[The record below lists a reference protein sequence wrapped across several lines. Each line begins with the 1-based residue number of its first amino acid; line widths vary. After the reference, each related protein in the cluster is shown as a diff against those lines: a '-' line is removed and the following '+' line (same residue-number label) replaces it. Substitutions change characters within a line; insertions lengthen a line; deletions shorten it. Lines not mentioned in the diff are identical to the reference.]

1 MRSTWHSSRSGRLGN
16 LGIASG
22 KNVPDARNFGIRKT
36 DTTEEITP
44 QQDAILMFRTTH
56 RASLLVGALAVLAG
70 ASSTFAR
77 PAAPPPREPY
87 SIVAQSTPATA
98 GTGRR
103 PISQRIAASNLPL
116 RVPTPP
122 DCAESVCHDDAL
134 ATTCTPPESSAVA
147 APEGV
152 ETDAEVA
159 ADVVAVDVA
168 AADLAPASTPAP
180 VAAVV
185 EDMVAEAEPP
195 ATVVDADAV
204 APDQPTDEVTDAVTL
219 PPERIVTQVAAPAP
233 TAPTS
238 TVRESLLRRIKGAL
252 GARPQTAAPATRG
265 PETAAVVAEPSSDA
279 APLPAPRPIP
289 IAAAGS
295 PAMVFG
301 LPTPADEADAHA
313 HAARDTLAADDSAGD
328 APARLEFD
336 VRESRSLVGQGE
348 QIVMRI
354 AVRNVG
360 SEPAERVTATLF
372 FAEGIEP
379 VQAIGQSA
387 EVYPGEVR
395 FEAVPRLSPGSSVD
409 LLVTAVGTRPGSVTY
424 RGELECRQMAGR
436 IAREGAVTVRAKRV
450 AQP

>member
-1 MRSTWHSSRSGRLGN
+1 
-16 LGIASG
+16 
-22 KNVPDARNFGIRKT
+22 
-36 DTTEEITP
+36 
-44 QQDAILMFRTTH
+44 MFRTTH

-70 ASSTFAR
+70 ARSTLAR

-87 SIVAQSTPATA
+87 SIVAQSTAATA

-116 RVPTPP
+116 RAPTPP
-122 DCAESVCHDDAL
+122 DCAESVCHDDSL
-134 ATTCTPPESSAVA
+134 AATITPPES
-147 APEGV
+147 
-152 ETDAEVA
+152 AEVA
-159 ADVVAVDVA
+159 ALKAAEVTAPADAETVAAAEVAAAEVARDGVAV
-168 AADLAPASTPAP
+168 ADLAPASAPAALDAA
-180 VAAVV
+180 VDAVV
-185 EDMVAEAEPP
+185 EEMVAEAEPP

-204 APDQPTDEVTDAVTL
+204 APDQPTNAVTL

-233 TAPTS
+233 AAPTS

-252 GARPQTAAPATRG
+252 GPRPQAAAPATRA
-265 PETAAVVAEPSSDA
+265 PEATAVVAEPSPDA
-279 APLPAPRPIP
+279 APPPAPRPIP
-289 IAAAGS
+289 IASAGS
-295 PAMVFG
+295 PAMAFG
-301 LPTPADEADAHA
+301 QPTPADEADAHA
-313 HAARDTLAADDSAGD
+313 APDTLAADDSVGD
-328 APARLEFD
+328 VPARLEFD
-336 VRESRSLVGQGE
+336 VRESRSLVGEGE

-360 SEPAERVTATLF
+360 GETAERVTATLF

-424 RGELECRQMAGR
+424 RGELECRQIAGR
-436 IAREGAVTVRAKRV
+436 IAREGAVTVRARRS

>member
-1 MRSTWHSSRSGRLGN
+1 
-16 LGIASG
+16 
-22 KNVPDARNFGIRKT
+22 
-36 DTTEEITP
+36 
-44 QQDAILMFRTTH
+44 MFRTTH

-134 ATTCTPPESSAVA
+134 ATACTPPESSDVA

-152 ETDAEVA
+152 ETDSE
-159 ADVVAVDVA
+159 VAVDVA
-168 AADLAPASTPAP
+168 AADLAPASAPAP
-180 VAAVV
+180 VEAIV

-195 ATVVDADAV
+195 TMIVDADAV
-204 APDQPTDEVTDAVTL
+204 APDQPTSQPTDEVTDAVTL
-219 PPERIVTQVAAPAP
+219 PSERIVTQVAAPAP

-252 GARPQTAAPATRG
+252 GARPQQAAAPAMRG
-265 PETAAVVAEPSSDA
+265 PETAAVVPEPSSDA
-279 APLPAPRPIP
+279 APPPAPRPIP

-301 LPTPADEADAHA
+301 QPTPADEADAHA
-313 HAARDTLAADDSAGD
+313 ARDTLTAAEAADAVGD

>member
-1 MRSTWHSSRSGRLGN
+1 
-16 LGIASG
+16 
-22 KNVPDARNFGIRKT
+22 
-36 DTTEEITP
+36 
-44 QQDAILMFRTTH
+44 MFRTTH
-56 RASLLVGALAVLAG
+56 RASLLVGALAVLTG

-87 SIVAQSTPATA
+87 SIVAQSTQATA

-122 DCAESVCHDDAL
+122 DCAEGVCHDDAL

-204 APDQPTDEVTDAVTL
+204 APDQPTDEVTL

-279 APLPAPRPIP
+279 APRPAPRPIP

>member
-1 MRSTWHSSRSGRLGN
+1 
-16 LGIASG
+16 
-22 KNVPDARNFGIRKT
+22 
-36 DTTEEITP
+36 
-44 QQDAILMFRTTH
+44 MFRTTH
-56 RASLLVGALAVLAG
+56 RASLLVGALAVLTG

-87 SIVAQSTPATA
+87 SIVAQSTQATA

-116 RVPTPP
+116 RAPTPP
-122 DCAESVCHDDAL
+122 DCAESVCHDDSL
-134 ATTCTPPESSAVA
+134 AATITPPES
-147 APEGV
+147 
-152 ETDAEVA
+152 AEVA
-159 ADVVAVDVA
+159 ALQAAEVTAPADAETVAPAEVAPADVAVV
-168 AADLAPASTPAP
+168 DLAPASAPAALD
-180 VAAVV
+180 AAVDAV
-185 EDMVAEAEPP
+185 VDEMVAESEPP

-204 APDQPTDEVTDAVTL
+204 APDQPTNAVTL
-219 PPERIVTQVAAPAP
+219 PPERTVTQVAAPAP
-233 TAPTS
+233 AAPAS

-252 GARPQTAAPATRG
+252 GPRPQAAAPATRA
-265 PETAAVVAEPSSDA
+265 PEATAVVAEPSPDA
-279 APLPAPRPIP
+279 APPPAPRPIP
-289 IAAAGS
+289 IASAGS

-301 LPTPADEADAHA
+301 QPTPADEADAHA
-313 HAARDTLAADDSAGD
+313 APDTLAADDSVGD
-328 APARLEFD
+328 VPARLEFD
-336 VRESRSLVGQGE
+336 VRESRSLVGEGE

-360 SEPAERVTATLF
+360 GETAERVTATLF

>member
-1 MRSTWHSSRSGRLGN
+1 
-16 LGIASG
+16 
-22 KNVPDARNFGIRKT
+22 
-36 DTTEEITP
+36 
-44 QQDAILMFRTTH
+44 MFRTTH
-56 RASLLVGALAVLAG
+56 RASLLVGALAVLTG
-70 ASSTFAR
+70 ARSTLAR

-87 SIVAQSTPATA
+87 SIVAQSTQATA

-103 PISQRIAASNLPL
+103 PISKRIAASNLPL

-134 ATTCTPPESSAVA
+134 ATTCTPPESSAVV

-159 ADVVAVDVA
+159 ADVVAADVVA
-168 AADLAPASTPAP
+168 ADVVAADMVAADMVAADMVAADVTATDLAPASAPAP
-180 VAAVV
+180 LEAVV

-204 APDQPTDEVTDAVTL
+204 TPDQPTNAVTL
-219 PPERIVTQVAAPAP
+219 PAERTVTQVAAPAP
-233 TAPTS
+233 AAPTS

-252 GARPQTAAPATRG
+252 GPRPQAAAPASRA
-265 PETAAVVAEPSSDA
+265 PEATAVVAEPSPDA
-279 APLPAPRPIP
+279 APPPAPRPIP
-289 IAAAGS
+289 IASAGS
-295 PAMVFG
+295 PAMVFRQ
-301 LPTPADEADAHA
+301 PTPADEADAHA
-313 HAARDTLAADDSAGD
+313 APDTLAADDSVGD
-328 APARLEFD
+328 VPARLEFD
-336 VRESRSLVGQGE
+336 VRESRSLVGEGE

-360 SEPAERVTATLF
+360 GETAERVTATLF

-424 RGELECRQMAGR
+424 RGELECRQIAGR
-436 IAREGAVTVRAKRV
+436 IAREGAVTVRARRS

>member
-1 MRSTWHSSRSGRLGN
+1 
-16 LGIASG
+16 
-22 KNVPDARNFGIRKT
+22 
-36 DTTEEITP
+36 
-44 QQDAILMFRTTH
+44 MFRTTH

-70 ASSTFAR
+70 ARSTLAR

-87 SIVAQSTPATA
+87 SIVAQSTAATA

-116 RVPTPP
+116 RAPTPP
-122 DCAESVCHDDAL
+122 DCAESVCHDDSL
-134 ATTCTPPESSAVA
+134 AATITPPESAEVEALKAAEVTAPAGAETVA
-147 APEGV
+147 A
-152 ETDAEVA
+152 AEVA
-159 ADVVAVDVA
+159 PADVAVV
-168 AADLAPASTPAP
+168 DLAPASAPAALDAA
-180 VAAVV
+180 VDAVV
-185 EDMVAEAEPP
+185 EEMVAEAEPP

-204 APDQPTDEVTDAVTL
+204 APDQPTNAVTL

-233 TAPTS
+233 AAPTS

-252 GARPQTAAPATRG
+252 GPRPQAAAPATRA
-265 PETAAVVAEPSSDA
+265 PEATAVVAEPSPDA
-279 APLPAPRPIP
+279 APPPAPRPIP
-289 IAAAGS
+289 IASAGS
-295 PAMVFG
+295 PAMAFG
-301 LPTPADEADAHA
+301 QPTPADEAEA
-313 HAARDTLAADDSAGD
+313 HAAPDTLAADNSVGD
-328 APARLEFD
+328 VPARLEFD
-336 VRESRSLVGQGE
+336 VRESRSLVGEGE

-360 SEPAERVTATLF
+360 GETAERVTATLF

-424 RGELECRQMAGR
+424 RGELECRQIAGR
-436 IAREGAVTVRAKRV
+436 IAREGAVTVRARRS

>member
-1 MRSTWHSSRSGRLGN
+1 
-16 LGIASG
+16 
-22 KNVPDARNFGIRKT
+22 
-36 DTTEEITP
+36 
-44 QQDAILMFRTTH
+44 MFRTTH

-134 ATTCTPPESSAVA
+134 ATACTPPESSDVA
-147 APEGV
+147 GPEGV
-152 ETDAEVA
+152 ETDA
-159 ADVVAVDVA
+159 VVAVDVA
-168 AADLAPASTPAP
+168 AADLAPASAPAP
-180 VAAVV
+180 VEAIV
-185 EDMVAEAEPP
+185 EDRVAEAEP
-195 ATVVDADAV
+195 TMIVDADAV
-204 APDQPTDEVTDAVTL
+204 APNQPTDQPTDEVTDAVTL

-252 GARPQTAAPATRG
+252 GARPQQAAAPAMRG
-265 PETAAVVAEPSSDA
+265 RETAVVVPEPSSDA
-279 APLPAPRPIP
+279 APSPAPRPIP

-301 LPTPADEADAHA
+301 TPTPADEADAHT
-313 HAARDTLAADDSAGD
+313 ARDTLTAADAVGD

>member
-1 MRSTWHSSRSGRLGN
+1 
-16 LGIASG
+16 
-22 KNVPDARNFGIRKT
+22 
-36 DTTEEITP
+36 
-44 QQDAILMFRTTH
+44 MFRTTH

-70 ASSTFAR
+70 ANSTFAR

-103 PISQRIAASNLPL
+103 PISQRIVASNLPL

-134 ATTCTPPESSAVA
+134 ATTCTPPESSDVA

-152 ETDAEVA
+152 ETDSE
-159 ADVVAVDVA
+159 VAVDVA
-168 AADLAPASTPAP
+168 AAELVPASPPAP
-180 VAAVV
+180 VETIM

-195 ATVVDADAV
+195 TMIVDTDAV
-204 APDQPTDEVTDAVTL
+204 APNQPTDQPMDEVTDAVTL

-252 GARPQTAAPATRG
+252 GARPQQAAAPAMRG
-265 PETAAVVAEPSSDA
+265 PETAAVVPEPSSDA
-279 APLPAPRPIP
+279 APPPAPRPIP

-301 LPTPADEADAHA
+301 QPTPADEADAHA
-313 HAARDTLAADDSAGD
+313 ARDTLTADDSVGD

>member
-1 MRSTWHSSRSGRLGN
+1 
-16 LGIASG
+16 
-22 KNVPDARNFGIRKT
+22 
-36 DTTEEITP
+36 
-44 QQDAILMFRTTH
+44 MFRTTH

-70 ASSTFAR
+70 ARSTLAR
-77 PAAPPPREPY
+77 PAAPQPREPY
-87 SIVAQSTPATA
+87 SIVAQSTAATA

-116 RVPTPP
+116 RAPTPP
-122 DCAESVCHDDAL
+122 DCAESVCHDDSL
-134 ATTCTPPESSAVA
+134 AATITPPES
-147 APEGV
+147 
-152 ETDAEVA
+152 AEVA
-159 ADVVAVDVA
+159 ALKAAEVTAPAGAETVAPAEVARADVAV
-168 AADLAPASTPAP
+168 ADLAPASVPAALDAA
-180 VAAVV
+180 VDAVV
-185 EDMVAEAEPP
+185 EEMVTEAEPP

-204 APDQPTDEVTDAVTL
+204 APDQPTNAVTL

-233 TAPTS
+233 AAPTS

-252 GARPQTAAPATRG
+252 GPRPQAAAPATRA
-265 PETAAVVAEPSSDA
+265 PEATAVVAEPSPDA
-279 APLPAPRPIP
+279 APPPAPRPIP
-289 IAAAGS
+289 IASAGS
-295 PAMVFG
+295 PALVFG
-301 LPTPADEADAHA
+301 QPTPADEADAHA
-313 HAARDTLAADDSAGD
+313 APDTLAADDSVGD
-328 APARLEFD
+328 VPARLEFD
-336 VRESRSLVGQGE
+336 VRESRSLVGEGE

-360 SEPAERVTATLF
+360 GETAERVTATLF

-424 RGELECRQMAGR
+424 RGELECRQIAGR
-436 IAREGAVTVRAKRV
+436 IAREGAVTVRARRS

>member
-1 MRSTWHSSRSGRLGN
+1 
-16 LGIASG
+16 
-22 KNVPDARNFGIRKT
+22 
-36 DTTEEITP
+36 
-44 QQDAILMFRTTH
+44 MFRTTH

-134 ATTCTPPESSAVA
+134 ATTCTPPESSDVA

-152 ETDAEVA
+152 ETDSE
-159 ADVVAVDVA
+159 VAVDVA
-168 AADLAPASTPAP
+168 AADLAPASAPAP
-180 VAAVV
+180 VAAIV

-195 ATVVDADAV
+195 TMIVDADAV

-252 GARPQTAAPATRG
+252 GARPQQAAAPARRG
-265 PETAAVVAEPSSDA
+265 PEIAAVVPEPSSDA
-279 APLPAPRPIP
+279 APPPAPRPIP

-301 LPTPADEADAHA
+301 QPTPADEADAHA
-313 HAARDTLAADDSAGD
+313 ARDTLAAADAADAADADAAG

>member
-1 MRSTWHSSRSGRLGN
+1 
-16 LGIASG
+16 
-22 KNVPDARNFGIRKT
+22 
-36 DTTEEITP
+36 
-44 QQDAILMFRTTH
+44 MFRTTH

-103 PISQRIAASNLPL
+103 PISQRIAASNLPV

-134 ATTCTPPESSAVA
+134 ATTCTPPESSDVA
-147 APEGV
+147 GPEGV
-152 ETDAEVA
+152 ETDAVVAIDVTA
-159 ADVVAVDVA
+159 ADRTPVF
-168 AADLAPASTPAP
+168 PPAP
-180 VAAVV
+180 VEAIV

-195 ATVVDADAV
+195 ATIVDADAV
-204 APDQPTDEVTDAVTL
+204 APDQPTDEVTDEVTL

-252 GARPQTAAPATRG
+252 GARPQQAAAPATRG
-265 PETAAVVAEPSSDA
+265 PETAAMVPEPSSNA
-279 APLPAPRPIP
+279 APPPAPRPIP

-301 LPTPADEADAHA
+301 QPTPADEADAHA
-313 HAARDTLAADDSAGD
+313 AHDAIAADDSVGD

>member
-1 MRSTWHSSRSGRLGN
+1 
-16 LGIASG
+16 
-22 KNVPDARNFGIRKT
+22 
-36 DTTEEITP
+36 
-44 QQDAILMFRTTH
+44 MFRTTH

-70 ASSTFAR
+70 ARSTLAR

-87 SIVAQSTPATA
+87 SIVAQSTAATA

-116 RVPTPP
+116 RAPTPP
-122 DCAESVCHDDAL
+122 DCAESVCHDDSL
-134 ATTCTPPESSAVA
+134 AATITPPES
-147 APEGV
+147 
-152 ETDAEVA
+152 AEVA
-159 ADVVAVDVA
+159 ALKAPEATAPADAETVAPAEVA
-168 AADLAPASTPAP
+168 PAEVAPAEVALVDLAPASAPAALDAA
-180 VAAVV
+180 VDAVV
-185 EDMVAEAEPP
+185 EEMVAEAEPP

-204 APDQPTDEVTDAVTL
+204 APDQPTNAVTL
-219 PPERIVTQVAAPAP
+219 PPERTVTQVAAPAP
-233 TAPTS
+233 AAPTS

-252 GARPQTAAPATRG
+252 GPRPQAAAPATRA
-265 PETAAVVAEPSSDA
+265 PETTAVVAEPSPDA
-279 APLPAPRPIP
+279 APPPAPRPIP
-289 IAAAGS
+289 IASAGS
-295 PAMVFG
+295 TAMVFG
-301 LPTPADEADAHA
+301 QPTPADEADAHA
-313 HAARDTLAADDSAGD
+313 APDTLAADDSVGD
-328 APARLEFD
+328 VPARLEFD
-336 VRESRSLVGQGE
+336 VRESRSLVGEGE

-360 SEPAERVTATLF
+360 GETAERVTATLF

-424 RGELECRQMAGR
+424 RGELECRQIAGR
-436 IAREGAVTVRAKRV
+436 IAREGAVTVRARRS

>member
-1 MRSTWHSSRSGRLGN
+1 
-16 LGIASG
+16 
-22 KNVPDARNFGIRKT
+22 
-36 DTTEEITP
+36 
-44 QQDAILMFRTTH
+44 MFRTTH

-134 ATTCTPPESSAVA
+134 ATTCTPPESSDVA

-152 ETDAEVA
+152 DTDSE
-159 ADVVAVDVA
+159 VAVDVA
-168 AADLAPASTPAP
+168 AADLAPASAPAP
-180 VAAVV
+180 VEAVV
-185 EDMVAEAEPP
+185 EDMVAESEPP
-195 ATVVDADAV
+195 TTLVDADAV
-204 APDQPTDEVTDAVTL
+204 AQDEPSDQPTDEVTDAVTL

-252 GARPQTAAPATRG
+252 GARPQQAADPAMRG
-265 PETAAVVAEPSSDA
+265 PETAAVVPELSSDA
-279 APLPAPRPIP
+279 APPPAPRPIP

-313 HAARDTLAADDSAGD
+313 ARDTLTAADDAVGD